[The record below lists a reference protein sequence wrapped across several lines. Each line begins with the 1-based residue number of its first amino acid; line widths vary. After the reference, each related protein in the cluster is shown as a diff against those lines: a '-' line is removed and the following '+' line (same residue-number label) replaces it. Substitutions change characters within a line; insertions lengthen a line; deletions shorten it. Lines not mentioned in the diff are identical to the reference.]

1 MYAFVNDFFICKTI
15 QLFGIDCHRSVNV
28 IATGQHQFL
37 ILLKLP
43 SDTNQIE
50 TESMKRFRYHQK
62 YHLQQHTYLC
72 SVLDLDDSEGPL
84 LRQSHLAARL
94 NGFLAGF
101 GSLPQIEKE
110 GPKLGLDEKTLDYV
124 RRFFIEYQGQ
134 GLTCQLLQR
143 ESIYRYSTCV
153 IE

>member
-1 MYAFVNDFFICKTI
+1 MYAFVNDFFICTTI
-15 QLFGIDCHRSVNV
+15 KLFGIDCHRSVNV
-28 IATGQHQFL
+28 FTWSALVSNLTH
-37 ILLKLP
+37 KLP
-43 SDTNQIE
+43 SDSNTNQIE

-110 GPKLGLDEKTLDYV
+110 GPKLGLDEKTLEYV

-134 GLTCQLLQR
+134 GLTC
-143 ESIYRYSTCV
+143 
-153 IE
+153 

>member
-1 MYAFVNDFFICKTI
+1 MSSPDK
-15 QLFGIDCHRSVNV
+15 
-28 IATGQHQFL
+28 HQFL

-43 SDTNQIE
+43 SDSNTNHIK
-50 TESMKRFRYHQK
+50 TESRKRFRYHQK

-110 GPKLGLDEKTLDYV
+110 GPKLGLDEKTMDYV

-134 GLTCQLLQR
+134 GLTCQFFTERIYLQIQHLGDR
-143 ESIYRYSTCV
+143 KTSLVNSSITLSHLDKCNLNSS
-153 IE
+153 